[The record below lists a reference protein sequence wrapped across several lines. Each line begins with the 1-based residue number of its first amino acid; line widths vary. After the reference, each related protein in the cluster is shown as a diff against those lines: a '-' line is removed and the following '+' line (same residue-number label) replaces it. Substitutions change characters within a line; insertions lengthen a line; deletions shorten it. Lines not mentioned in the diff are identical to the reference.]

1 MSRASLLVMVAC
13 VVALVA
19 TGCSSN
25 PKPVTKA
32 QYEQKVQQ
40 LGADL
45 VRAGSEVGQHLDIS
59 TFNEDISNLQDQL
72 RDASKQLKGVK
83 PPPSAQGPNEHLAS
97 GLHDLADALEP
108 VKDARRKSLPEGA
121 RAFRT
126 ALVSPPARQGRQ
138 AVRQL
143 KRRGYDV
150 GQMAA
155 L

>member
-1 MSRASLLVMVAC
+1 MIRTSLLLVVCA
-13 VVALVA
+13 VALIA
-19 TGCSSN
+19 TGCGST

-32 QYEQKVQQ
+32 EYEQKVQQ
-40 LGADL
+40 LGTDL
-45 VRAGSEVGQHLDIS
+45 VQAGSQIGQHLDIS
-59 TFNEDISNLQDQL
+59 TFNEDIENLQSRL

-83 PPPSAQGPNEHLAS
+83 PPPNAQGPNEQLAS
-97 GLHDLADALEP
+97 GLHDLADELEP

-126 ALVSPPARQGRQ
+126 ALLSQPARQGRQ

>member
-1 MSRASLLVMVAC
+1 VIRASLLLVVC
-13 VVALVA
+13 SVALVA
-19 TGCSSN
+19 SGCGSK
-25 PKPVTKA
+25 PKQVTKA
-32 QYEQKVQQ
+32 QYEQKIQQ

-45 VRAGSEVGQHLDIS
+45 VRAGSQVGQHLDIS
-59 TFNEDISNLQDQL
+59 SFNEDISNLQDQL

-83 PPPSAQGPNEHLAS
+83 PPPNAQGPNEQLAS
-97 GLHDLADALEP
+97 GLHDLADALDP

-121 RAFRT
+121 KAFRT

-143 KRRGYDV
+143 TRRGYDV
-150 GQMAA
+150 GQMTG

>member
-1 MSRASLLVMVAC
+1 VIRTSLLLVVCA
-13 VVALVA
+13 VALIA
-19 TGCSSN
+19 TGCGST
-25 PKPVTKA
+25 PKPVSKA
-32 QYEQKVQQ
+32 EYEQKVQQ
-40 LGADL
+40 LGTDL
-45 VRAGSEVGQHLDIS
+45 VQAGSQIGQHLDIS
-59 TFNEDISNLQDQL
+59 TFNEDIQNLQSQL

-83 PPPSAQGPNEHLAS
+83 PPPNAQAPNEQLAS
-97 GLHDLADALEP
+97 GLHDLADELEP

-126 ALVSPPARQGRQ
+126 ALLSQPARQGRQ